1 MIREDFVAYFS
12 AFLNRQ
18 KIEFQ
23 FIDSK
28 FFQIGKIEVKYLE
41 FIPED
46 FESINKPINV
56 WKDQWLRHPEIVIS
70 RLSSVLGLNQKLP
83 ARVCCVR
90 RINQS
95 IAQDFL
101 NHNHLQQSIGAKLKY
116 GLFLPKNYFRLLPAA
131 FTPDSDELLMAV
143 MTFSGSKKYYLEDEI
158 VLSYEMIR
166 FATFNGFNVVGGFSK
181 LLRFFVKEKTPGN
194 IMTYIDADWTDGDN
208 FSKLG
213 FELVEKTSP
222 LYFALD
228 ENKNRVKVRDIKDAE
243 VTNSGSYKYILSE
256 F

>member
-83 ARVCCVR
+83 
-90 RINQS
+90 
-95 IAQDFL
+95 
-101 NHNHLQQSIGAKLKY
+101 G
-116 GLFLPKNYFRLLPAA
+116 
-131 FTPDSDELLMAV
+131 
-143 MTFSGSKKYYLEDEI
+143 
-158 VLSYEMIR
+158 
-166 FATFNGFNVVGGFSK
+166 
-181 LLRFFVKEKTPGN
+181 
-194 IMTYIDADWTDGDN
+194 
-208 FSKLG
+208 
-213 FELVEKTSP
+213 
-222 LYFALD
+222 
-228 ENKNRVKVRDIKDAE
+228 
-243 VTNSGSYKYILSE
+243 
-256 F
+256 

>member
-1 MIREDFVAYFS
+1 
-12 AFLNRQ
+12 
-18 KIEFQ
+18 
-23 FIDSK
+23 
-28 FFQIGKIEVKYLE
+28 
-41 FIPED
+41 
-46 FESINKPINV
+46 
-56 WKDQWLRHPEIVIS
+56 
-70 RLSSVLGLNQKLP
+70 
-83 ARVCCVR
+83 
-90 RINQS
+90 
-95 IAQDFL
+95 
-101 NHNHLQQSIGAKLKY
+101 LQQSIGAKLKY